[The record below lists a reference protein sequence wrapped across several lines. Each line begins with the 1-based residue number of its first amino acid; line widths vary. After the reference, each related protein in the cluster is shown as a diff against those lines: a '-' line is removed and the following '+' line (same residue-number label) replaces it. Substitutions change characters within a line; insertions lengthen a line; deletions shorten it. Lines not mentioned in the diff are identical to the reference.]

1 MAFTKMIS
9 SLLRGEPFTLFGD
22 GAQVRD
28 FTYVGDVVAATR
40 SAMTAPCPADVY
52 NVGGGCPT
60 SMREAISLCEKV
72 TGRRLQ
78 LILRGEA
85 IGDPARTAADT
96 GRIRADLGWRP
107 RTVLRDGLTAQ
118 AQASAEVTLAV

>member
-1 MAFTKMIS
+1 
-9 SLLRGEPFTLFGD
+9 
-22 GAQVRD
+22 
-28 FTYVGDVVAATR
+28 
-40 SAMTAPCPADVY
+40 
-52 NVGGGCPT
+52 
-60 SMREAISLCEKV
+60 MREAISLCEKV

-107 RTVLRDGLTAQ
+107 RTVLRDGLAAQ
-118 AQASAEVTLAV
+118 AQASAEVALAV